1 MGSAN
6 GWACVRRGQIGGG
19 PGWSSLLPLHPVCLS
34 WAVWAGQPFWEDLCY
49 GCGLSTSAGSGSW
62 GRTLRRRDWSLTVAP
77 PLPGEWEFPTTGS
90 RGSWVTRRRAPPG
103 AWLTGCW
110 NKLKEA
116 LTQVVGCRS
125 VRGPG
130 AEPTGRVVRTGHLPP
145 RTELSH
151 DRRRDS
157 ARALLLQLCS
167 SGRNTHLRLS
177 GSSPG
182 VPACW
187 WLSSLVYGLLFL
199 SLS

>member
-1 MGSAN
+1 MKY
-6 GWACVRRGQIGGG
+6 
-19 PGWSSLLPLHPVCLS
+19 LVCLS

-145 RTELSH
+145 RVELCTRPSSRLCQSAPTSTLLFGSEH
-151 DRRRDS
+151 SPAALWLLSRRS
-157 ARALLLQLCS
+157 
-167 SGRNTHLRLS
+167 
-177 GSSPG
+177 
-182 VPACW
+182 
-187 WLSSLVYGLLFL
+187 GLLVIE
-199 SLS
+199 